1 MSVDMTPTD
10 KLNDQ
15 IVYTLLNKVKHGGE
29 DPHDV
34 SFFAEDFEGETVN
47 RDVLIEQL
55 NQIMPKYLMGEI
67 ETTGETIG
75 DNSSEPKALVTCKN
89 AQVTT
94 DGLAM
99 LKAKYSKVDQT

>member
-10 KLNDQ
+10 NLNDQ
-15 IVYTLLNKVKHGGE
+15 IVYTLLNKVKHGGD
-29 DPHDV
+29 DPHEV

-47 RDVLIEQL
+47 REVLMEQL
-55 NQIMPKYLMGEI
+55 NQIMPKYMTGKIEVMG
-67 ETTGETIG
+67 
-75 DNSSEPKALVTCKN
+75 DSSSGNGALITCKN

-99 LKAKYSKVDQT
+99 LKAKYFKVDHA